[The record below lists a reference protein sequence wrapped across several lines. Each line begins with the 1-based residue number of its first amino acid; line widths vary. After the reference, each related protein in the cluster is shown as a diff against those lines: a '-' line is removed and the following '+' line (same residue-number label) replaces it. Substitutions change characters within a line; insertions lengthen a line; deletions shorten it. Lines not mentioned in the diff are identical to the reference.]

1 MSLRLA
7 RNGRALALLLAVWL
21 TPHLASADALPS
33 KVERSLVAD
42 IKTAQQ
48 QLAKTQRQQTAERQK
63 LGKQLHRLSA
73 EVRALRKKTAVA
85 RRLSD
90 EQTLSLDQLRERL
103 TQWRNQGR
111 YQHNL
116 LTNQHQQMARGAER
130 DLPVRQ
136 DFAAGLDWLQS
147 RLQGMEQQLYPQWRE
162 ASLVNPEGEVISAAQ
177 IKLGPVEWYLQ
188 ADTERGG
195 LLQRTD
201 EQPLPLAAL
210 AFSGQRLEQLQQWHH
225 SGQGAVGFD
234 PTLNRAL
241 ALTQNQE
248 SLLGHLSKGGVW
260 VLPIL
265 AFALFALV
273 IGLGKALQL
282 WREPKLL
289 PALAER
295 AEKLARQGEGA
306 AALTALAQR
315 AQGAQREMV
324 EITAASGTSQQR
336 DDRLFA
342 CLLAHKHRL
351 EYWLGAIAITA
362 AVSPLLGLL
371 GTVSGMIKTF
381 KMMTLF
387 GAGDPSVVSGGI
399 SEALITTELGLVVA
413 IPALLLHALLQ
424 RWVKSYYSQLETDA
438 IKFSQIDTGPAAG
451 PGATA

>member
-1 MSLRLA
+1 MKLVTKTLRVL
-7 RNGRALALLLAVWL
+7 LPLLLCSAVV
-21 TPHLASADALPS
+21 SADGLPS
-33 KVERSLVAD
+33 KVEASLVAD
-42 IKTAQQ
+42 IKSAQQ
-48 QLAKTQRQQTAERQK
+48 NLASTQKQLTAERTA
-63 LGKQLHRLSA
+63 LGKKLHNLSDDVRQLRQ
-73 EVRALRKKTAVA
+73 ETAVA
-85 RRLSD
+85 RRLAD

-103 TQWRNQGR
+103 AEWRNQGR

-116 LTNQHQQMARGAER
+116 LAGQHQQLARGTER

-136 DFAAGLDWLQS
+136 NFSAGLDWLQL
-147 RLQGMEQQLYPQWRE
+147 RLQDMEQQLYPEWHT
-162 ASLVNPEGEVISAAQ
+162 ASLVSPSGEVVSAAQ
-177 IKLGPVEWYLQ
+177 IKVGPVEWYLQ
-188 ADTERGG
+188 ADAERGG
-195 LLQRTD
+195 LLQRNED
-201 EQPLPLAAL
+201 QPLPVAAL
-210 AFSGQRLEQLQQWHH
+210 ELSGGALEQLQQLQ
-225 SGQGAVGFD
+225 STGRGNVSFD

-241 ALTQNQE
+241 ALSQNQE
-248 SLLGHLSKGGVW
+248 SVLAHLTKGGVW

-265 AFALFALV
+265 GFALFALV

-295 AEKLARQGEGA
+295 CEKLVQSGEGDS
-306 AALTALAQR
+306 ALNKLAQQ
-315 AQGAQREMV
+315 AQGAQREMI
-324 EITAASGTSQQR
+324 EITRASGTSQQR

-342 CLLAHKHRL
+342 CLLEHKHRL

-413 IPALLLHALLQ
+413 IPALLLHAVLQ

-438 IKFSQIDTGPAAG
+438 IKFSQIETEPKAQ
-451 PGATA
+451 GAQS